1 MYRIKQV
8 EKLHLE
14 LLLQTTFQ
22 EFQIDERFKKL
33 ERSLKLAILKKTH
46 SDNEEMLP
54 IWTNQ
59 PSISSINVDSLDS
72 SCVTPS
78 LQNSVIKSEIL
89 ASSNNLRNLVL
100 MKRNYKANQG
110 IMATSSVNDYSND
123 RRIMPPPMRNTVYRT
138 PKEIQENKVPTL
150 SNYETASNLL
160 NRSIQSSTVNNL
172 SLKSVPGCK
181 FTTTS
186 TDGHSLVIPMTST
199 NDIHIID
206 RIFSKWK
213 VMLNDRYE
221 LIIKGTLE
229 W

>member
-33 ERSLKLAILKKTH
+33 ERSLKLAMLRKTH
-46 SDNEEMLP
+46 SDNGEMS
-54 IWTNQ
+54 IRTNQ

-78 LQNSVIKSEIL
+78 LQTSIIKSEIL

-100 MKRNYKANQG
+100 TKRSNKANQG
-110 IMATSSVNDYSND
+110 VMTTSSVNDYSND

-138 PKEIQENKVPTL
+138 PKETQVNKVPTL

-172 SLKSVPGCK
+172 SLKSVPSC
-181 FTTTS
+181 TS
-186 TDGHSLVIPMTST
+186 TNTNKDEHSFVVPMTST

-213 VMLNDRYE
+213 VMLNNHYE